1 MRKYYDKVKKF
12 IKEALYV
19 GLAFLYFKIF
29 GLGLGFLILIIV
41 ALAIWLWVE
50 VDKTEVKK

>member
-50 VDKTEVKK
+50 VDKTEVEK